1 MDRAPAERD
10 RSWAP
15 LDLMSSFIQRSVS
28 LSILLWAVALPAHA
42 CRELVVFP
50 KHLELG
56 RNNLPTNYYVVSI
69 LRTTSDFLVG
79 RIEEAFGGRLSVS
92 SEVALYFVSDEEP
105 HAVCAVPIQAGETR
119 LLRVSI
125 ESGRAEISRYNWMNV
140 SSTQQQYAV
149 YIADLWVKQ

>member
-1 MDRAPAERD
+1 MPTDHDESVDERI
-10 RSWAP
+10 
-15 LDLMSSFIQRSVS
+15 LYGSFIQRSVS

-56 RNNLPTNYYVVSI
+56 PNNLPTNYYVVSI

-125 ESGRAEISRYNWMNV
+125 ETGRAEISRYNWMNV

-149 YIADLWVKQ
+149 YIADLRVKQ